1 MKELFSKAEDR
12 KTRRR
17 LDALRRYNNDNGG
30 DGGDEDPGPDPPP
43 PPPIFPP
50 TFPTQQR
57 RPIPP
62 PRPPRSLPQQ
72 PTLDDLFDE
81 EGGFFR
87 TESLDDVRTNFWNN
101 NSTKFQ
107 ASFKNPLTSLTE
119 KATT

>member
-50 TFPTQQR
+50 
-57 RPIPP
+57 IPP

-81 EGGFFR
+81 ERGFFR